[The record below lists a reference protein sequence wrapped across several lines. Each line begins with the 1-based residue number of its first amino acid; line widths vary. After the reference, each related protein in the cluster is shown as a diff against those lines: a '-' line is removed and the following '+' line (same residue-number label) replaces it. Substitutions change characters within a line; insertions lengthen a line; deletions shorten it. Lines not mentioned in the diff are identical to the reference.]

1 MNTTEEQKIL
11 DIKVRY
17 EDAIKGITEY
27 NKKIDE
33 LRVRELTLKAQYK
46 QGTISQKEY
55 AESMEATGA
64 VVRQYKENVR
74 TLQKELQNNLRQE
87 QEMEGS
93 LKQLRAEL
101 SNATKAYDE
110 LSRAERN
117 GAKGEELKNHIKKI
131 TEELKGAESE
141 TERFY
146 RNVGNYEGAILNA
159 IGSNNKFAQSLI
171 SLRGN
176 AGGIK
181 GAMAE
186 AGTSVKAFGA
196 ALASLMANPLF
207 WAVAGIAG
215 AGMAFKWW
223 YDYNK
228 GLLEATRLT
237 REFTGYT
244 GDRLESLRNSI
255 QATADTFDKDYKET
269 LQTVDALM
277 SHYHMTGEQAME
289 VINDGFVAGAD
300 LSGDMLAKI
309 QQYAPT
315 FKDAGIEA
323 KEMVAMLAQTRSGI
337 FSDKGMDAIQTAS
350 TKIREMSSKTAAS
363 LDAIGISSKKVEAD
377 LKSGAKSTFDV
388 IQEVSGKLRELPQDS
403 EEVGQAIKNVFG
415 KTAAQGGLEMLTMFD
430 QMSTDLEKV
439 KEKTGEYG
447 KIQEKQIEAQREL
460 NDVTSALFDMSQNGF
475 GGMIANVKLL
485 ATKWMTALLKGVIN
499 VLNYF
504 IDLYNES
511 IVFRGAIQLIV
522 NNFKMM
528 WNAVK
533 LVFNLIIDH
542 VKAAGRSM
550 KGFAT
555 ILEGIFTL
563 SLDKVKEGFKQL
575 TTGYVDTVKESW
587 GDIKQ
592 FGKDTADTLIDT
604 FNNTLKGK
612 KVEHISVPVSV
623 EGGDEGVGG
632 SGTGN
637 GGGNGSG
644 SGTGTTKTKE
654 KNSKTGPSAAEIA
667 KKEQEELRKA
677 EDLLTQIVEQT
688 VEERRKIVERTYDR
702 QIEDI
707 KTKLATEKNLTA
719 TMRQAMNVQIQAL
732 EEIKQRKLAEFD
744 SKAITEEVT
753 RTQKL
758 IELKLAAVKKGS
770 DEEYAFKVQQ
780 LLNEQTLAEEEA
792 RRTIT
797 NEEELQNNLLLIR
810 QKYGALL
817 DQLHDEQ
824 TNARIKKQEEAIQRE
839 YEIKILEAETE
850 EGNKDMEMDRLRLQ
864 MEERR
869 ALLDAAQQL
878 EGETDE
884 AFYQRK
890 LQMQAD
896 YNEAKRALNDKEV
909 EVEQAKYEA
918 IGSLINGMT
927 QIAEAF
933 GEDSKGLAKAAK
945 VLALGEI
952 AVNTGKAIAAGVAQ
966 AQSVGYPANILAIAT
981 TVATIMGNIATA
993 IKTVKSAKFAT
1004 GGAVYG
1010 SGTATSDSIPAR
1022 LSNGESVLNAAATSM
1037 FAPALSAMNQL
1048 GGGVPIVVSGGRT
1061 EMGEEMLAN
1070 AFAKGM
1076 ARSPRP
1082 VVSVE
1087 EINTV
1092 QNRVETLE
1100 NLGAV

>member
-33 LRVRELTLKAQYK
+33 LRVKELTLKAQYK

-64 VVRQYKENVR
+64 VIRQYKENVR

-101 SNATKAYDE
+101 SNSTKAYDE

-117 GAKGEELKNHIKKI
+117 GAKGQELKQHIKEI
-131 TEELKGAESE
+131 TAELKGAEEE

-159 IGSNNKFAQSLI
+159 IGSNNKFASSLI
-171 SLRGN
+171 NLRNTG
-176 AGGIK
+176 GGIK
-181 GAMAE
+181 GVMTE
-186 AGTSVKAFGA
+186 AGTSVKAFTA

-215 AGMAFKWW
+215 AGVAFKWW

-255 QATADTFDKDYKET
+255 QATADTFGKDYKET

-277 SHYHMTGEQAME
+277 SHYHLTGEQAME

-300 LSGDMLAKI
+300 LSGDMLQKI
-309 QQYAPT
+309 QQYSPT

-350 TKIREMSSKTAAS
+350 TKIREMSTKTAAS
-363 LDAIGISSKKVEAD
+363 LDAIGISSKKVEED
-377 LKSGAKSTFDV
+377 LKSGTKSTFDV
-388 IQEVSGKLRELPQDS
+388 IQEVSGKLRELPKDS

-415 KTAAQGGLEMLTMFD
+415 KSAAQGGLEMLATFD
-430 QMSTDLEKV
+430 QMSTDIEKV
-439 KEKTGEYG
+439 KEQTGEYG
-447 KIQEKQIEAQREL
+447 KIQEKQIDAQREL
-460 NDVTSALFDMSQNGF
+460 NDVTSALFDMSQNGLE
-475 GGMIANVKLL
+475 GMIANMKLL
-485 ATKWMTALLKGVIN
+485 STKWMTALLKGVIN

-511 IVFRGAIQLIV
+511 VVFRGAIQLIV

-533 LVFNLIIDH
+533 LAFNLVIDS
-542 VKAAGRSM
+542 VKAAGRSL

-555 ILEGIFTL
+555 ILEGIFTF
-563 SLDKVKEGFKQL
+563 SLDKVKGGFKQL

-623 EGGDEGVGG
+623 KGGNENVGG
-632 SGTGN
+632 TRTGN
-637 GGGNGSG
+637 SGRNGSG
-644 SGTGTTKTKE
+644 SSTSTTKDK
-654 KNSKTGPSAAEIA
+654 KDGKTGPSAAEIA

-677 EDLLTQIVEQT
+677 EDLLTLIVEQT
-688 VEERRKIVERTYDR
+688 TEERRKIVERTYDR
-702 QIEDI
+702 QIENI
-707 KTKLATEKNLTA
+707 RTKLATEKNLTA

-744 SKAITEEVT
+744 SKAITEEVS

-770 DEEYAFKVQQ
+770 DEEYELKMRQ
-780 LLNEQTLAEEEA
+780 LINEQTLAEEETK
-792 RRTIT
+792 RTIT
-797 NEEELQNNLLLIR
+797 DEEELQNNLLLIR
-810 QKYGALL
+810 QKYGAML
-817 DQLHDEQ
+817 DQLDDEQ
-824 TNARIKKQEEAIQRE
+824 TNARIKKQEEAIKSL
-839 YEIKILEAETE
+839 YETKILEAETE

-864 MEERR
+864 MEERK

-896 YNEAKRALNDKEV
+896 YNEAKRALDDKEV

-918 IGSLINGMT
+918 IGGLINGMS

-981 TVATIMGNIATA
+981 TVATIMGNVATA

-1010 SGTATSDSIPAR
+1010 SGTATSDSIQAR

-1087 EINTV
+1087 EINSV
-1092 QNRVETLE
+1092 QDRVETLE

>member
-1 MNTTEEQKIL
+1 MNATEEQKIL

-33 LRVRELTLKAQYK
+33 LRVKELTLKAQYK

-117 GAKGEELKNHIKKI
+117 GAKGQELKQHIKEI
-131 TEELKGAESE
+131 TAELKGAEEE

-159 IGSNNKFAQSLI
+159 IGANNKFAQSLI
-171 SLRGN
+171 NLRSTG
-176 AGGIK
+176 GGIK
-181 GAMAE
+181 GVMAE

-196 ALASLMANPLF
+196 VLASLMADPLF

-215 AGMAFKWW
+215 AGVAFKWW

-255 QATADTFDKDYKET
+255 QATADTFGKDYKET

-300 LSGDMLAKI
+300 LSGDMLQKI

-315 FKDAGIEA
+315 FKDAGIEV

-350 TKIREMSSKTAAS
+350 TKIREMSTKTAAS
-363 LDAIGISSKKVEAD
+363 LDAIGISSKKVEED

-415 KTAAQGGLEMLTMFD
+415 KSAAQGGLEMLTMFD

-439 KEKTGEYG
+439 KEQTGEYG
-447 KIQEKQIEAQREL
+447 KMQEKQIEAQREL

-485 ATKWMTALLKGVIN
+485 STKWLTALLKGVIN

-511 IVFRGAIQLIV
+511 MVFRGAIQLIV

-533 LVFNLIIDH
+533 LVFNLIIDQ

-623 EGGDEGVGG
+623 EGGDEGAGG
-632 SGTGN
+632 NGTGN

-644 SGTGTTKTKE
+644 SGTSTTKDK
-654 KNSKTGPSAAEIA
+654 KDGKTGPSAAEIA

-688 VEERRKIVERTYDR
+688 TEERRKIVERTYDR

-732 EEIKQRKLAEFD
+732 EEIKLRKLAEFD

-758 IELKLAAVKKGS
+758 IELKLVAVKKGS
-770 DEEYAFKVQQ
+770 DEEYALKVQQ
-780 LLNEQTLAEEEA
+780 LLNEQTLAEEEVK
-792 RRTIT
+792 RTIT

-817 DQLHDEQ
+817 DQLDDEQ
-824 TNARIKKQEEAIQRE
+824 TNARIKKQEEAIKTL
-839 YEIKILEAETE
+839 YETKILEAETE

-918 IGSLINGMT
+918 IGSLINGMS

-981 TVATIMGNIATA
+981 TVATIMGNVATA

-1092 QNRVETLE
+1092 QDRVETLE